1 MASSAL
7 RATRY
12 LLKRQLHGRSVL
24 SAAAARGA
32 AAVAAAPAAPLT
44 TAAARQGAATSSH
57 AAQRG
62 LSSRPAANTTD
73 TEDSSDFPPPSD
85 ADWEGGADGMGAG
98 DSEGLVVPATSV
110 NFETREWDPSLRRT
124 GVLAMKVGSM
134 AIFDSWGMRHPVTVL
149 QLDECEVVQVKTW
162 ETDGY
167 TSLQLG
173 VGERKWKN
181 VNKAEAERFRQA
193 GLLPKRK
200 LMEFRV
206 SPEALLPV
214 GFQLRAQHFVAGQ
227 KVDVCGTSKG
237 KGFQGGMKRW
247 GFKGQGASH
256 GVSKTHRH
264 IGSTGQCQDPGRVFK
279 GKKMPGRMGND
290 RITVQNLKIIK
301 MDPVREL
308 LFVKGHVPGQ
318 NGGFV
323 RVTDAIKGAA
333 FPSDP
338 PFPSFVADG
347 ESIDGEQEIWCPQG
361 EEDPLEIVETD

>member
-1 MASSAL
+1 MASSL
-7 RATRY
+7 RVTRC
-12 LLKRQLHGRSVL
+12 LINRHVSGRRSL
-24 SAAAARGA
+24 SAAAA
-32 AAVAAAPAAPLT
+32 PASTGSPSAF
-44 TAAARQGAATSSH
+44 SH
-57 AAQRG
+57 AARRA
-62 LSSRPAANTTD
+62 LSARPATNAGDGD
-73 TEDSSDFPPPSD
+73 TSEGPSD
-85 ADWEGGADGMGAG
+85 ADWEGGADLTGGLEAG
-98 DSEGLVVPATSV
+98 TAAPEGFVA
-110 NFETREWDPSLRRT
+110 REWDPSVRRT
-124 GVLAMKVGSM
+124 GALAMKVGSM
-134 AIFDSWGMRHPVTVL
+134 AIFDSWGVRHPVTVL
-149 QLDECEVVQVKTW
+149 QLDECEVLQVKTR

-173 VGERKWKN
+173 IGERKWKN
-181 VNKAEAERFRQA
+181 VNKAEAQRFRLA
-193 GLLPKRK
+193 GVNAKRK

-206 SPEALLPV
+206 SPESLLPV
-214 GFQLRAQHFVAGQ
+214 GFRVRAQHFVAGQ

-247 GFKGQGASH
+247 GFNGQAASH

-290 RITVQNLKIIK
+290 RVTVQNLKILKI
-301 MDPVREL
+301 DPRRDL

-338 PFPSFVADG
+338 PFPSFVADSG
-347 ESIDGEQEIWCPQG
+347 DDESATQDIWCPQG
-361 EEDPLEIVETD
+361 DEDPLEIIYED